1 MEPNEER
8 QGNDKKAE
16 RLAKRREEKHGKKE
30 CSSKR

>member
-16 RLAKRREEKHGKKE
+16 RLAKGGSETTTFARGD
-30 CSSKR
+30 C